1 MNILVYYYF
10 MNKDNIV
17 LDDKYLI
24 EQGKIFISGT
34 QALVRI
40 PIDQARLDR
49 KNGLHTSGYISGYRG
64 SPLGGYD
71 SALWKA
77 QKYLIQND
85 IIFKPGVNE
94 DIAATACWGTQQVGL
109 TTNSSL
115 DGVFSIWYGKGPGV
129 DRSGDPLKHANFA
142 GTSKYGGVLALAGD
156 DHMAKSST
164 SAHQSEQS
172 LISAMI
178 PIFNPSSIQEL
189 LDFGL
194 LGIALSRYA
203 GVWVGLKCVTEI
215 IESSCT
221 MLVSQNKKIIIPK
234 DFLFPI
240 GGVNIRWPDDFLD
253 QEKRLINYK
262 LEAVKS
268 FVSINNLNQITHS
281 SLIKEIGI
289 VTTGKTWLDICS
301 VFIELG
307 LTQKKLKKMGISV
320 FKIAMPWP
328 LETSA
333 LIEWAKGFSKILI
346 LEEKRNI
353 IEDQLA
359 RALYHLKDL
368 ERPKIIGKTFGE
380 KNIFVPSYGEL
391 NTKII
396 REIFYEIFSES
407 QKSEISIFLKGS
419 ERQKILSKNQNE
431 ILDRNPWFCAGCP
444 HNTSTKVPDGSKA
457 FSGIGCHFMVNS
469 MDRKTATFTHMG
481 GEGSSWIGISP
492 FVKEKH
498 IFQNIGDGTYF
509 HSGILSIR
517 AAIAS
522 GVNIT
527 FKILFNDAVA
537 LTGGQAVD
545 GKLTT
550 IDLAWQLFSE
560 GVSSI
565 AIVSVSRDKYIP
577 SMKLP
582 ENVSIYS
589 RDELEEVQKKFRDE
603 IGVTAIIYD
612 QVCAAELRRKRKR
625 NIVPKP
631 KEEIFINKEVCEGC
645 GDCNTNSNC
654 VAVQPYETE
663 QGRKRKIDQNLC
675 NKDMT
680 CVDGYCPSFV
690 LIEGIKKK
698 NTYSI
703 DKIKSKILK
712 LTPPSLPNLNKDY
725 NILLA
730 GIGGTGVVTTGSI
743 ISMAAHID
751 GNDSSVLDQTGLSQ
765 KNGSVFGHIKISRN
779 GKEKTNYRI
788 SDNSLDLLIGFD
800 SVTAANEK
808 SIELL
813 NKNRTKV
820 FIEKEHTP
828 LPVLSEKPNKENSNK
843 LYLSLI
849 ARKVGEKNIALIN
862 AKERVKSKLDDSA
875 NSNLYFIGY
884 SYQLGLIPVSLGALE
899 KAIELNGVSIENN
912 LIALYSGILD
922 SNTDTIKKS
931 NNCKSKK
938 KEYENFN
945 SYLEAR
951 KKDLEEYQG
960 KNYANKYIS
969 LIKKIQEIERRVA
982 NDRKDL
988 SLSVAKNLFKLMT
1001 YKDEYYVS
1009 KLLSK
1014 KTFLDEINSN
1024 YEKVKKVTY
1033 IISPP
1038 LLSLISGKYRKNK
1051 IKLGNWFYWVLLIL
1065 SKFKFLRNTLFDP
1078 FRWTKDRKDEV
1089 FLLKN
1094 YLAFIET
1101 LDIKLNKS
1109 NYNIALQITSLPDLI
1124 RGYGHIKRKNI
1135 ENTKLLRDNLVIQ
1148 FNREKL

>member
-1 MNILVYYYF
+1 ME
-10 MNKDNIV
+10 KDDIS

-24 EQGKIFISGT
+24 EQGKVFISGT

-40 PIDQARLDR
+40 PIEQARLD
-49 KNGLHTSGYISGYRG
+49 KKKGLNTSGYVSGYRG

-71 SALWKA
+71 NALWKA
-77 QKYLIQND
+77 EKYLSKNN
-85 IIFKPGVNE
+85 IIFKPSVNE

-142 GTSKYGGVLALAGD
+142 GTSKFGGVLALAGD

-194 LGIALSRYA
+194 FGIALSRYA

-221 MLVSQNKKIIIPK
+221 MLVSQNKKIFTPQDFIFPK
-234 DFLFPI
+234 
-240 GGVNIRWPDDFLD
+240 GGVNIRWPDDFLE
-253 QEKRLINYK
+253 QEKRLLNYK

-268 FVSINNLNQITHS
+268 FVSLNKLNQITHT
-281 SLIKEIGI
+281 SLNRELGI

-301 VFIELG
+301 VFKELK
-307 LTQKKLKKMGISV
+307 LNTQKLEEMGISV

-328 LETSA
+328 LETSR
-333 LIEWAKGFSKILI
+333 LIKWAKGFPKILI

-359 RALYHLKDL
+359 RALYHLEDG
-368 ERPKIIGKTFGE
+368 ERPKLIGKSFEG

-396 REIFYEIFSES
+396 KEIFYEIFTEN
-407 QKSEISIFLKGS
+407 QKSKISIFPEVL
-419 ERQKILSKNQNE
+419 ENQKSFTKKQNE
-431 ILDRNPWFCAGCP
+431 NLDRNPWFCAGCP

-469 MDRKTATFTHMG
+469 MDRETATFTHMG

-492 FVKEKH
+492 FVEEKH

-550 IDLAWQLFSE
+550 VDLAWQLFSE

-565 AIVSVSRDKYIP
+565 AIVSVSKEKYQSSI
-577 SMKLP
+577 KLP
-582 ENVSIYS
+582 ENVNIHS
-589 RDELEEVQKKFRDE
+589 REELEEVQKKFRHE

-625 NIVPKP
+625 NILPEPK
-631 KEEIFINKEVCEGC
+631 KEIFINDEVCEGC
-645 GDCNTNSNC
+645 GDCNVNSNC
-654 VAVQPYETE
+654 VAVQPYETKL
-663 QGRKRKIDQNLC
+663 GRKRIIDQNLC

-680 CVDGYCPSFV
+680 CTDGYCPSFV
-690 LIEGIKKK
+690 LVEGIKKK
-698 NTYSI
+698 NTFSI
-703 DKIKSKILK
+703 DKIKGKVLNLI
-712 LTPPSLPNLNKDY
+712 PPSLPNLNKEY

-730 GIGGTGVVTTGSI
+730 GIGGTGVVTAGSI

-751 GNDSSVLDQTGLSQ
+751 GNESSVLDQTGLSQ
-765 KNGSVFGHIKISRN
+765 KNGSVFGHIKIFRN
-779 GKEKTNYRI
+779 RKDKINYRI
-788 SDNSLDLLIGFD
+788 SDNSLDLLLGFD

-808 SIELL
+808 SLQLID
-813 NKNRTKV
+813 NYRTRV
-820 FIEKEHTP
+820 FLEKEHTP
-828 LPVLSEKPNKENSNK
+828 LPILSEKPNKENSNK

-849 ARKVGEKNIALIN
+849 TGKVGEENISYIN
-862 AKERVKSKLDDSA
+862 AKERVKHLFNNSTS
-875 NSNLYFIGY
+875 SNLYFIGY
-884 SYQLGLIPVSLGALE
+884 SYQLGFIPVSLEALE
-899 KAIELNGVSIENN
+899 KAIKLNGVSIENN
-912 LIALYSGILD
+912 LIALYIGILD
-922 SNTDTIKKS
+922 SNS
-931 NNCKSKK
+931 NMSKK
-938 KEYENFN
+938 LDNSEVSEERNENFN
-945 SYLEAR
+945 SYIKAR
-951 KKDLEEYQG
+951 RKELEEYQS
-960 KNYANKYIS
+960 KNYANKYVNFIN
-969 LIKKIQEIERRVA
+969 KIQQIESVIVK
-982 NDRKDL
+982 DKKDL
-988 SLSVAKNLFKLMT
+988 SLSVAKNLFKVMA

-1014 KTFLDEINSN
+1014 KIFLDEINSN
-1024 YEKVKKVTY
+1024 YEKVKKITY
-1033 IISPP
+1033 LVSPP
-1038 LLSLISGKYRKNK
+1038 FLSLISSKYRKKK
-1051 IKLGNWFYWVLLIL
+1051 IKLGSWFYWVLLIL
-1065 SKFKFLRNTLFDP
+1065 SKFKFIRNTFFDP
-1078 FRWTKDRKDEV
+1078 FRWTKDRRDEV

-1094 YLAFIET
+1094 YLDFIES
-1101 LDIKLNKS
+1101 LENKLNKN
-1109 NYNIALQITSLPDLI
+1109 NYNTAVQIASLPDLI
-1124 RGYGHIKRKNI
+1124 KGYGYIKRKNI
-1135 ENTKLLRDNLVIQ
+1135 ENTKILRDNLMLQ
-1148 FNREKL
+1148 FNRERL